1 MFSELKGKIRALSPS
16 TRRTVTKSFSESSL
30 NESIAPSTPVFE
42 NEFVN
47 NQIEASQEE
56 LVRTSDVSRV
66 LILYTGGTIGMKNHP
81 TRGYSPAAGF
91 LTETMKS
98 MRRFNDPFA
107 ALAPDSRDV
116 LGGVQN
122 VAAAANSWAETSTGT
137 QYQPVNLPLQYNY
150 PSMAGRPVEIEKVQI
165 RVNHVDSSEP
175 TVVINGTPVK
185 RSKLPVLVTPRSLYG
200 KRIKYSILEYDPL
213 MDSSNMTMKD
223 WVKIVTD
230 IEVNYHLYD
239 AFMVIHG
246 TDTMA
251 YTASALSFMLEDLG
265 KSVIVTG
272 SQVPLSEVR
281 NDAVE
286 NLLGALTIAGHFVIP
301 EVTLFFAQKLYRG
314 NRSSKV
320 DAYSF
325 SAFDSPNM
333 RPLVDVSIN
342 IDVSWPDVLKPTTI
356 AKFNAEKRLNPS
368 VATLRL
374 FPGITE
380 ATVKAFLSPPIA
392 GVVLESFGSGNAPNN
407 RPEILKA
414 FKEAC
419 DRGVVI
425 VNCSQCLRG
434 MVTDAYATGKALA
447 SIGVVPGSDM
457 TPECALT
464 KLSYLLGKGIPVD
477 ECRAK
482 MRSNLRGELTVRTKQ
497 MRFTYTNKT
506 QSLVDSVLPL
516 LGPHGSL
523 RLSSP
528 SQEAAGGSSRETLAR
543 DGTGGGGIGMTAG
556 GIDKVLIPTLLCHAA
571 RNGDVEALSDVCK
584 QYGSLVS
591 VGDYDGRTPLHI
603 AASENH
609 YNAVE
614 TLLLHGSS
622 AFGSIHFTANARKY
636 TGASVHQRDRYGH
649 SPLYDAVRNNHVKIV
664 HLLKDAG
671 AHFSEEE
678 SREVTIL
685 GSKAAFEG
693 NLDMVKILCECGAD
707 MNQPGLDGRTA
718 VHMAVS
724 GKQQQI
730 LQFFIEHSQLVL
742 GKGNTAN
749 GVLPSG
755 IEVKLDLKDRYGR
768 TPLDDANALGW
779 REGVD
784 CIEHG
789 ISVLQ

>member
-1 MFSELKGKIRALSPS
+1 MFSELKGKLRALSPA
-16 TRRTVTKSFSESSL
+16 TRRTVAKSLSESSL
-30 NESIAPSTPVFE
+30 GGGGGDAAAATPVFE

-47 NQIEASQEE
+47 NQIAASQDE
-56 LVRTSDVSRV
+56 LVRSSDVSRV

-91 LTETMKS
+91 LTDTMKA

-107 ALAPDSRDV
+107 ALAADARDV
-116 LGGVQN
+116 VGNYNSNSINNAMPAG
-122 VAAAANSWAETSTGT
+122 NSWAETSTGT

-150 PSMAGRPVEIEKVQI
+150 PSTAGVPVEIEKLEQ
-165 RVNHVDSSEP
+165 RVHMAAASKEP
-175 TVVINGTPVK
+175 TVVINGTPVM

-301 EVTLFFAQKLYRG
+301 EVALFFAQKLYRG

-342 IDVSWPDVLKPTTI
+342 IDVSWPDVLKPMTI
-356 AKFNAEKRLNPS
+356 AKFKAEKRLNPS

-464 KLSYLLGKGIPVD
+464 KLSYLLGKGIPVE
-477 ECRAK
+477 ECRVK
-482 MRSNLRGELTVRTKQ
+482 MRSNLRGELTVRNKQ

-506 QSLVDSVLPL
+506 QNLVDSILPL
-516 LGPHGSL
+516 LGADGAF
-523 RLSSP
+523 RLSGNRNPSLS
-528 SQEAAGGSSRETLAR
+528 SQEQLEGQYQQQQHHHQQQNTGLA
-543 DGTGGGGIGMTAG
+543 MPSPG

-571 RNGDVEALSDVCK
+571 RNGDVEALSEVCK
-584 QYGSLVS
+584 QYYALVS

-614 TLLLHGSS
+614 TLLLH
-622 AFGSIHFTANARKY
+622 
-636 TGASVHQRDRYGH
+636 GASVHQRDRYGH

-678 SREVTIL
+678 SREVAYL

-693 NLDMVKILCECGAD
+693 NLDLIKLLCECGAD
-707 MNQPGLDGRTA
+707 MNYPGLDGRAA

-730 LQFFIEHSQLVL
+730 LQFFIDHSRVVL
-742 GKGNTAN
+742 GKGTVV
-749 GVLPSG
+749 GDILPSG
-755 IEVKLDLKDRYGR
+755 IEVKLDLKDGYGR
-768 TPLDDANALGW
+768 TPLDDAVSLDW
-779 REGVD
+779 KEGID
-784 CIEHG
+784 CIEQG
-789 ISVLQ
+789 LRILQ